1 MPARLIVT
9 RGPETGSQFPL
20 RKRIVTIGRDDGC
33 AIHLDREGVSRNHAQ
48 LSLEQGAWSITDL
61 KSRNGTLVNGSR
73 IVEHALTS
81 GDVIGIHDIRLRFEV
96 SDAPPPKAAAGP
108 RELGREDVEL
118 VERLRKGREAILGE
132 VRKVIIGQDEVVEQ
146 LMHRACSAA
155 AMRWWWACRGWPR
168 RCSSPRSRTASS
180 SRSAHP
186 VHAGPDA
193 VGHHRHRG
201 ARGGRRGGR
210 ARVQVPPRADLRE
223 RRARRRDQP
232 HAAQDAGRPARGDA
246 GVPGHLHG
254 HERYGIDRPF
264 FVLATQ
270 NPIEQEGTYPLP
282 EAQLD
287 RFMFSIHVDYPEMEE
302 EVEIVKAHDVA
313 RRRGRRARSSPA
325 RT

>member
-132 VRKVIIGQDEVVEQ
+132 VRKVIIGQEEVVEQ
-146 LMHRACSAA
+146 LIIALF
-155 AMRWWWACRGWPR
+155 CRGHGLIVGVPGLAKTLLVR
-168 RCSSPRSRTASS
+168 ARSPASRPGVQ
-180 SRSAHP
+180 AHP
-186 VHAGPDA
+186 VHAGPHA
-193 VGHHRHRG
+193 VGHHGHG
-201 ARGGRRGGR
+201 GDRGG
-210 ARVQVPPRADLRE
+210 PSTRE
-223 RRARRRDQP
+223 RFFKFLRGPIFTNVLLADEINRTPPKTQAALLEAMQERRVTAGGETHELKLRSSCWPRRTRSSRRAPTRCRRRSST
-232 HAAQDAGRPARGDA
+232 ASCSSIL
-246 GVPGHLHG
+246 VS
-254 HERYGIDRPF
+254 
-264 FVLATQ
+264 
-270 NPIEQEGTYPLP
+270 YP
-282 EAQLD
+282 
-287 RFMFSIHVDYPEMEE
+287 SG
-302 EVEIVKAHDVA
+302 
-313 RRRGRRARSSPA
+313 RRRWTIVQG
-325 RT
+325 

>member
-132 VRKVIIGQDEVVEQ
+132 VRKVIVGQE
-146 LMHRACSAA
+146 R
-155 AMRWWWACRGWPR
+155 
-168 RCSSPRSRTASS
+168 SS
-180 SRSAHP
+180 SS
-186 VHAGPDA
+186 
-193 VGHHRHRG
+193 
-201 ARGGRRGGR
+201 
-210 ARVQVPPRADLRE
+210 
-223 RRARRRDQP
+223 
-232 HAAQDAGRPARGDA
+232 
-246 GVPGHLHG
+246 
-254 HERYGIDRPF
+254 
-264 FVLATQ
+264 
-270 NPIEQEGTYPLP
+270 
-282 EAQLD
+282 
-287 RFMFSIHVDYPEMEE
+287 
-302 EVEIVKAHDVA
+302 
-313 RRRGRRARSSPA
+313 
-325 RT
+325 